1 MKGERLSKTVC
12 NDLFFLKLVILCVIG
27 KRKRE
32 DSDQSKKDIDIYPM
46 KQRQHMSPERDSK
59 SHDISHGYGKEPA
72 GGRPY
77 KRKGRSDVST
87 SSSKSLKMSDD
98 QRRKVT

>member
-1 MKGERLSKTVC
+1 MIFCAV
-12 NDLFFLKLVILCVIG
+12 G

-32 DSDQSKKDIDIYPM
+32 EDSEQSKKDIDIYPL
-46 KQRQHMSPERDSK
+46 KRRHHMSPERDSE
-59 SHDISHGYGKEPA
+59 SHDISHGHGKEPA

-87 SSSKSLKMSDD
+87 SSSKSLRMSDD
-98 QRRKVT
+98 QRRKITQDSM